1 MLLFHRP
8 SRRYTLV
15 NLNGN
20 TGRKRQSST
29 SRMMVKVILSS
40 GLRETGFL
48 YLNPFLEAHKK
59 AVVIHL
65 TKRKANACDGKELVR
80 GDRQG

>member
-1 MLLFHRP
+1 
-8 SRRYTLV
+8 
-15 NLNGN
+15 
-20 TGRKRQSST
+20 
-29 SRMMVKVILSS
+29 MVKVILSS

-80 GDRQG
+80 GDRQD